1 MFFNIKERRIVL
13 NRPVQLTENNFDYDL
28 FSLKYKENQQR
39 LPELPLRWKHRL
51 RGEHEDQMR
60 DYSKR
65 KKNGYN
71 ESLRQYMN
79 EFVFSTLHRPEWL
92 QELELTM
99 TQDIEEKM
107 NYLATQTINEY
118 IITGKHKEHV
128 TIRDFY
134 DDCKHEYTFNIPIHW
149 YDNGTFAIASH
160 GNEGLPMGYCFL
172 KFTIDQYNN

>member
-1 MFFNIKERRIVL
+1 MFFNTKERRIVL
-13 NRPVQLTENNFDYDL
+13 NRPVQLTENNFDYNL
-28 FSLKYKENQQR
+28 FSLKYKENQQG

-51 RGEHEDQMR
+51 RSEHEDQMR

-65 KKNGYN
+65 EKNGYN
-71 ESLRQYMN
+71 GSLRQYMN

-99 TQDIEEKM
+99 TQDIEDKM
-107 NYLATQTINEY
+107 NYLATQAINEY

-128 TIRDFY
+128 TVQEFY
-134 DDCKHEYTFNIPIHW
+134 ENCKHEYTFNIPIHW
-149 YDNGTFAIASH
+149 YDNGTFAIASS

-172 KFTIDQYNN
+172 KFTIDQYKN